1 MMRTV
6 STAGAAALLLAAF
19 GASAAAPAA
28 KPPQAHPAKPP
39 AAASTAPDPAP
50 TAAPQAGGDA
60 NPQAAPAHRN
70 LGGPGDFALR
80 EKLIGHIS
88 RDPDLAQARIDV
100 ILVNGGA
107 VFSGSVPNWTLKRRV
122 LAIAGTQRGIYNV
135 TDQMTIPRGSIGD
148 AEIAK
153 AIGSLLADYKEVL
166 GLRNLEVSTED
177 GVATLRGSVSS
188 FAARVRAEEEAGTI
202 LGLQRVVNRL
212 VPDGV
217 PKGSDDVSIRR
228 AVVAYLS
235 NDREFPYPGEID
247 VRVQNGRVTLGGS
260 LDIYLGRQ
268 QAGTM
273 AALVGG
279 VREVENQILV
289 DPSIQGA
296 APTVRDQQ

>member
-1 MMRTV
+1 MMSTV

-28 KPPQAHPAKPP
+28 APPAK
-39 AAASTAPDPAP
+39 
-50 TAAPQAGGDA
+50 
-60 NPQAAPAHRN
+60 PQAAPAHRN
-70 LGGPGDFALR
+70 LGGPGDYALR

-88 RDPDLAQARIDV
+88 RDPDLSQARIDV

-153 AIGSLLADYKEVL
+153 AIGSLLADYKDVL
-166 GLRNLEVSTED
+166 GLRDLEVSTED
-177 GVATLRGSVSS
+177 GVATLRGSVLS
-188 FAARVRAEEEAGTI
+188 FSARVRAEEEAGTV

-247 VRVQNGRVTLGGS
+247 VRVQNGRVTLGGF

-279 VREVENQILV
+279 VREVENQIRV
-289 DPSIQGA
+289 DPSVQGA
-296 APTVRDQQ
+296 APTVREQQ

>member
-1 MMRTV
+1 MTRIV
-6 STAGAAALLLAAF
+6 FTAGAAALFLAAF
-19 GASAAAPAA
+19 GASADPGPA
-28 KPPQAHPAKPP
+28 
-39 AAASTAPDPAP
+39 T
-50 TAAPQAGGDA
+50 TAAPPAGGA
-60 NPQAAPAHRN
+60 AKSQAAPAHRN
-70 LGGPGDFALR
+70 LGGPGDYALR
-80 EKLIGHIS
+80 EKLIGHIG
-88 RDPDLAQARIDV
+88 RDPDLAQAQIDI

-122 LAIAGTQRGIYNV
+122 LAMAGTQRGIYNV
-135 TDQMTIPRGSIGD
+135 TDQMTIPRGSVGD

-153 AIGSLLADYKEVL
+153 AVGSILADYKDAL
-166 GLRNLEVSTED
+166 GLRDLEVSAED

-188 FAARVRAEEEAGTI
+188 FSARVRAEEAAGTV

-217 PKGSDDVSIRR
+217 PKGSDDVTIRR
-228 AVVAYLS
+228 AVVAYLN
-235 NDREFPYPGEID
+235 NDREFPYPGEIN
-247 VRVQNGRVTLGGS
+247 VRVQNGRVTLDGS

-279 VREVENQILV
+279 VREVENQIRV

-296 APTVRDQQ
+296 AITVREQQ